1 MRQMSL
7 IRLMG
12 WAWLRR
18 RNRQVHVEVIDASWH
33 VDTEAICPDCLG
45 WIGPT
50 EFVRRN
56 ASTCSSTRSAR
67 RPSSGSAGP

>member
-18 RNRQVHVEVIDASWH
+18 RNRPAHVEVIDASWH

-56 ASTCSSTRSAR
+56 AYDLLEHEVCPPAFVRAR
-67 RPSSGSAGP
+67 RP